1 MKIGIV
7 TDSLVHLSFDAM
19 VDTAAAMGVQGVEFN
34 SCNWTSAPHMNL
46 KELVKSAPVRDA
58 LAAEFAKRNLELF
71 ASNAN
76 GKQLRPTDGKR
87 QCAEDKR

>member
-34 SCNWTSAPHMNL
+34 SCNWTSATHMNL
-46 KELVKSAPVRDA
+46 KELVKSAPARDA
-58 LAAEFAKRNLELF
+58 LAAEFATRTRELF
-71 ASNAN
+71 ASKAHGN
-76 GKQLRPTDGKR
+76 QRLPTRGKR
-87 QCAEDKR
+87 QEASDKR